1 MSVDINFTKINFKY
15 LTKELLG
22 TKNVLKN
29 VYGTLLLLSF
39 DYVTEFAWLVEP
51 EGMPAVEHETE
62 GDNDE

>member
-29 VYGTLLLLSF
+29 VSGTLLLVSF